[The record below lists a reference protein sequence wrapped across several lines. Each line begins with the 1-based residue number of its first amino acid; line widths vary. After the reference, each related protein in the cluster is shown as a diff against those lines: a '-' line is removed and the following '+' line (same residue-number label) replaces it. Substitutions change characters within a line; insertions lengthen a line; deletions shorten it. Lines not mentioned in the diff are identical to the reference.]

1 MPITAP
7 AWVRFDSVGAFIAR
21 AMPKSATFTWPL
33 EPMRM
38 FAGLMSR
45 CTSPASWAKLS
56 AAATSLAISAACLA
70 VTWPLERRM
79 SASVRPSTNSMAM
92 KYVPACLPQS

>member
-7 AWVRFDSVGAFIAR
+7 AWVRLFSVGAFIAR

-38 FAGLMSR
+38 LAGLMSR
-45 CTSPASWAKLS
+45 CTTPASWAKPR

-70 VTWPLERRM
+70 VTWPLVRRM
-79 SASVRPSTNSMAM
+79 SASVRPCTYSMAM
-92 KYVPACLPQS
+92 K